1 MYLQYI
7 TKIYALALGL
17 IFFSQWGYGQLGSY
31 VQTAQS
37 HNKTL
42 KVSSLSTEIAHQGVA
57 IMKARKYPKI
67 TFDNQYFLANGG
79 RKIAFN
85 SGDLMNPVYNSLFQ
99 LTGNQSLNTTIPNY
113 SEQFYPD
120 QFYRTNLS
128 LTWPI
133 WNRKIRFAYKSAGLQ
148 YQINSYKEGI
158 VNKEI
163 EKEVKLAYFELYRL
177 HKLITFQK
185 QLMKYLDKVKMK
197 TKKLIDFG
205 YAETIDLDQI
215 EYELAKQN
223 QEELQLSN
231 VFKVVEDKF
240 YNLLGEDKREAIIFD
255 ESDFVLAQYEI
266 NTSEDLSGIYDAKD
280 QAQIIEIQGKINQ
293 LEMKRWNNWIPDVSV
308 VFRSGFEGFSESI
321 ALNDDYFVLGT
332 ASLSWTL
339 FEGGVARKKKDQL
352 SIKSVLLAKQKQD
365 SQLKFEVL
373 VKKNQHELNTQKHL
387 LAVLEKKKNLSKKI
401 MEHQK
406 KKFLMGELDI
416 IDLLNFKTKYEQ
428 DVTKYYNT
436 KVAYIQN
443 SINYQWLV
451 NP

>member
-37 HNKTL
+37 HNKTI
-42 KVSSLSTEIAHQGVA
+42 KVSSLSTEVAQQGIA
-57 IMKARKYPKI
+57 IMKARKYPKV

-85 SGDLMNPVYNSLFQ
+85 SGDLMNPIYNSLFQ
-99 LTGNQSLNTTIPNY
+99 LTGNQGLNTTIPNF

-120 QFYRTNLS
+120 QFYRTNLTLS
-128 LTWPI
+128 WPV
-133 WNRKIRFAYKSAGLQ
+133 WNRKIRYAYKSAGLHH
-148 YQINSYKEGI
+148 QINSYKERI

-163 EKEVKLAYFELYRL
+163 EKEVKLAYFELFRL
-177 HKLITFQK
+177 HKLIAFQK
-185 QLMKYLDKVKMK
+185 QLIRYLDKVKAK

-231 VFKVVEDKF
+231 AYKVREDKF

-255 ESDFVLAQYEI
+255 DSDLDLVQYKVKALA
-266 NTSEDLSGIYDAKD
+266 DFSGIYEAKD
-280 QAQIIEIQGKINQ
+280 RAQIIDVQEKINQ
-293 LEMKRWNNWIPDVSV
+293 LETKRWNNWIPDISV
-308 VFRSGFEGFSESI
+308 MFRSGFEGFSESV
-321 ALNDDYFVLGT
+321 AMNDDYFVLGT
-332 ASLSWTL
+332 ASVSWTL
-339 FEGGVARKKKDQL
+339 FEGGLARKKKDQL
-352 SIKSVLLAKQKQD
+352 SIKSELLATQKQD
-365 SQLKFEVL
+365 AQLKFEVL
-373 VKKNQHELNTQKHL
+373 VRKKQHELNTQKQL
-387 LAVLEKKKNLSKKI
+387 LAVLEQKKELSKKI

-406 KKFLMGELDI
+406 KKFLMGELDV

-436 KVAYIQN
+436 KIAYIQN
-443 SINYQWLV
+443 SINYEWLV